1 MNACRRNHLYKPH
14 LVWLIIIISLVF
26 YCVPVVQAATQTAN
40 GTDYVIQHDPITNT
54 SVLYLN
60 HGQMIAS
67 SPISGKMITVN
78 AGQKVTIDS
87 KGIITVETF
96 TPTEWNGLNQNVVV
110 VETTTQ
116 NTTQKTPMTTIVP
129 ILALICFIGFRIR
142 KNG

>member
-1 MNACRRNHLYKPH
+1 MNTCRKSHISKPH
-14 LVWLIIIISLVF
+14 LVWLIIIISLVS

-60 HGQMIAS
+60 HGQMVAS

-87 KGIITVETF
+87 KGIITVEPF
-96 TPTEWNGLNQNVVV
+96 TPTEWNALNQNVGV

-116 NTTQKTPMTTIVP
+116 KTPLTTIVP
-129 ILALICFIGFRIR
+129 ILALICFIGFRIW
-142 KNG
+142 KNE

>member
-1 MNACRRNHLYKPH
+1 MNTCRRSHISKPH

-26 YCVPVVQAATQTAN
+26 YCVPIVQAATQTAN

-60 HGQMIAS
+60 HGQMVAS

-87 KGIITVETF
+87 KGIITVEPF
-96 TPTEWNGLNQNVVV
+96 TPTEWNALNQNVGV

-116 NTTQKTPMTTIVP
+116 KTPLTTIVP
-129 ILALICFIGFRIR
+129 ILALICFIGFRIW
-142 KNG
+142 KNE

>member
-1 MNACRRNHLYKPH
+1 MNTCRKSHISKPH

-26 YCVPVVQAATQTAN
+26 YCVPIVQAATQTAN

-60 HGQMIAS
+60 HGQMVAS

-87 KGIITVETF
+87 KGIITVEPF
-96 TPTEWNGLNQNVVV
+96 TPTEWNALNQNVGV

-116 NTTQKTPMTTIVP
+116 KTPLTTIVP
-129 ILALICFIGFRIR
+129 ILALICFIGFRIW
-142 KNG
+142 KNE